1 MKYIAALYDHKGEQA
16 RQRRDKIERG
26 LYYEFPVQ
34 AELVQEII

>member
-1 MKYIAALYDHKGEQA
+1 MENVAAPYDHKGEQA

-34 AELVQEII
+34 AEVV